1 MRVPGNTGHVTF
13 YDDSDEAKKT
23 VVQVKSGHVSVHQ
36 VRDLCHVVDR
46 EKVAIGVLISLDKPT
61 SHMKEE
67 AAGFGFYTPEHYPDR
82 KYPRMQLLT
91 IEELLADAEVKYPKT
106 LAPQA
111 TFKKAA
117 AKKKAPRSSDRGHP
131 EAMFEDGL
139 LANEDE

>member
-1 MRVPGNTGHVTF
+1 VG
-13 YDDSDEAKKT
+13 
-23 VVQVKSGHVSVHQ
+23 VHQ
-36 VRDLCHVVDR
+36 VRDLCYVVDR
-46 EKVAIGVLISLDKPT
+46 EKAVLEVLVSLDKPT

-82 KYPRMQLLT
+82 NYPRMKLLT
-91 IEELLADAEVKYPKT
+91 VEELLAGAEVQYPKT

-117 AKKKAPRSSDRGHP
+117 AKKKAPKTSDKSHP

-139 LANEDE
+139 QEE